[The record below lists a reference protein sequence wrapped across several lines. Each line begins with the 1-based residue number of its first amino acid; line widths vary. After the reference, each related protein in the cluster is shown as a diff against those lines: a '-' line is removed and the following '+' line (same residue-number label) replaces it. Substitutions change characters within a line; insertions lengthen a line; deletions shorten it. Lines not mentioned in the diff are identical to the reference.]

1 MHDSESDTFQY
12 KTTREQ
18 LCEILGQIGV
28 SAESEQ
34 FDTDEVEKS
43 DYYYSR
49 YYSHTHRM
57 VTNHGCVKVKD
68 TNIDVIQII
77 QKG

>member
-1 MHDSESDTFQY
+1 MHDSEPDTFPY
-12 KTTREQ
+12 KTAREQ
-18 LCEILGQIGV
+18 LCEKLEKIGVEASPQQIGTV
-28 SAESEQ
+28 
-34 FDTDEVEKS
+34 DVEKG

-49 YYSHTHRM
+49 YYSHTHGM

-68 TNIDVIQII
+68 TNIDIIQII

>member
-1 MHDSESDTFQY
+1 MHDSEPDTFPY
-12 KTTREQ
+12 KTAREQ
-18 LCEILGQIGV
+18 FSEILEKIGVDAVPQQIG
-28 SAESEQ
+28 
-34 FDTDEVEKS
+34 TDEVEKGN
-43 DYYYSR
+43 YFYSK
-49 YYSHTHRM
+49 YYSHTLRM